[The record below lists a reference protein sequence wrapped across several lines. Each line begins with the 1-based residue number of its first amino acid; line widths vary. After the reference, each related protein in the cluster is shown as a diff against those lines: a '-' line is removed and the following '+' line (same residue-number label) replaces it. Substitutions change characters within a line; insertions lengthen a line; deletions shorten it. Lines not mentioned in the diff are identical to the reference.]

1 MSTRYT
7 EENRCIRWKMQL
19 PVDGGNLRVER
30 EWSRMLLVLIPG
42 SPAIRRSLNAEQ
54 NAEDEYEKPREQ
66 GQESED
72 DDRSLIVLLAF
83 GEWIH

>member
-1 MSTRYT
+1 
-7 EENRCIRWKMQL
+7 
-19 PVDGGNLRVER
+19 
-30 EWSRMLLVLIPG
+30 MLLVLIPG